1 MVKSPAK
8 LNLCLFVLGKRNDG
22 FHEILSVVQKIDL
35 CDIIE
40 IRNADKNSV
49 SFESDWEIPKNNT
62 VFISLEYISSFTKN
76 FYRVRIKKNIPP
88 GAGLGG
94 ASSNAGT
101 ILNVFKN
108 KIPEDKIW
116 NIAEK
121 IGSDVPLFLRKSP
134 SVISGR
140 GEIVS
145 EISIGGLDSVI
156 FLVVFPN
163 ITSITKDVYHRFDTI
178 NTDQDKR
185 KLEILKDLINSAGV
199 IKWDDFKNVL
209 GYNDLETA
217 FLQMYPE
224 AKNVKEFLSRFAK
237 FYLTGSGSSFF
248 SVFFDEKEAERIY
261 NILKQNFKFIWL
273 VKTFKN

>member
-40 IRNADKNSV
+40 IKNADKNSV

-62 VFISLEYISSFTKN
+62 VSLSLEYISSFTKN
-76 FYRVRIKKNIPP
+76 FYSIRIKKNIPP

-101 ILNVFKN
+101 ILNVFKD

-121 IGSDVPLFLRKSP
+121 IGSDVPLFLKNSP

-145 EISIGGLDSVI
+145 EISIEGLESVI

-178 NTDQDKR
+178 NTDQEKR

-248 SVFFDEKEAERIY
+248 SVFFDEKEAKRIY

>member
-1 MVKSPAK
+1 VVKSPAK

-248 SVFFDEKEAERIY
+248 SVFFDEKEARRIY

-273 VKTFKN
+273 VKAFKN

>member
-273 VKTFKN
+273 VKAFKN

>member
-101 ILNVFKN
+101 ILNVFKD

-145 EISIGGLDSVI
+145 EISIEGLDSVI

-261 NILKQNFKFIWL
+261 NILKQNFKFVWL

>member
-261 NILKQNFKFIWL
+261 NILKQNFKFVWL

>member
-101 ILNVFKN
+101 ILNVFKD

-145 EISIGGLDSVI
+145 EISIEGLDSVI

-273 VKTFKN
+273 VKAFKN

>member
-116 NIAEK
+116 SIAEK

-261 NILKQNFKFIWL
+261 NILKQNFKFVWL